1 MPLTYDDGPMVWVDC
16 EMTGLDVAS
25 DRIIEIAV
33 IITDGRLNPVDDG
46 VSWVIQTPKHVLDA
60 MGEWC
65 TEQHGKSGL
74 TAACLASP
82 HTYDEVAAN
91 VLAYIQ
97 KWIPEKGAGLL
108 AGSSVHADMRFLL
121 VGMPA
126 VMAHLSYRIVD
137 VSSIKEIARRWYPT
151 LIKQEKR
158 ARKTESSHRALD
170 DIQASINEL
179 RFYQKNI
186 FVPIEHEALVPE
198 ARDGPLKTAI

>member
-1 MPLTYDDGPMVWVDC
+1 MPLTYDDGPMVW
-16 EMTGLDVAS
+16 MTGLDVAS

-137 VSSIKEIARRWYPT
+137 EIARRWYPT